1 MDIPETD
8 NQRAEGKENPKAERK
23 VVFVFP
29 VLKGQRHEMFF
40 LFFYNRVTGSNFLKL
55 LILLR
60 ILLIRLFSLIVFT

>member
-8 NQRAEGKENPKAERK
+8 NQRAEGKESPKADST

-40 LFFYNRVTGSNFLKL
+40 YNPVLPKNRDVIGSNF
-55 LILLR
+55 
-60 ILLIRLFSLIVFT
+60 